1 MMGAL
6 IVVVAL
12 AFVTLPLVSSDYVQ
26 GISQILIVG
35 FGVLLLVLVSG
46 IRIITRLYR
55 RTAADEA
62 FVRTGMGGQKV
73 IIDGGAL
80 VVPAVHELIPVSLST
95 MRLDVERTGPHA
107 LITGDKLRADIE
119 AEFYIKVQKE
129 RDDVVNAATS
139 LGERSVTPENVKEL
153 VFDKLVSALRTVAAT
168 KDLHDLNEKRDEF
181 AHAVQNIV
189 EKDLKHNGLT
199 LETVTVSMLDQTPP
213 DKMRADSNV
222 FDAEGTRKIAEITQK
237 MRVETNAIARKADKE
252 VKQQDV
258 EKDKFV
264 YTQELGR
271 ATAEAIQDSDIQQA
285 QAEAAQKADTFTA
298 EQEEQA
304 RVREVERDQAI
315 QVSGVE
321 KAKQIQVAN
330 EQREQAQQ
338 EAAIKK
344 QKAVADRNKEKAEAE
359 AAQKAAE
366 TEREKEAQNVQT
378 VAITEEA
385 KRTAEKG
392 YIAKAREIDQDAYEK
407 ERQAEAERVA
417 AAREAEARKT
427 KAVAEKEALTDEA
440 EGKTASEMVPVNVE
454 RKKVEVEQS
463 RVNDVTKPQL
473 AAKAEFQEISVKL
486 ELGLKNIEVNGEV
499 QKAFADAMGLSL
511 SEADMNI
518 FGDPT
523 TLGKMMTMFRNGQA
537 LSTGI
542 DGFMKSVDPDAL
554 GLIGDIVS
562 GVKDTLTG
570 IFQGIFGKTLED
582 STVQALAAKI
592 TEQPEILEQIQE
604 KVVSALKSPRDEAGL
619 AQYLAATFGDDFDL
633 KSVSA
638 LIETIKEKPA
648 ILGQLN
654 QAFSKLQV
662 AGATE

>member
-1 MMGAL
+1 M
-6 IVVVAL
+6 
-12 AFVTLPLVSSDYVQ
+12 
-26 GISQILIVG
+26 
-35 FGVLLLVLVSG
+35 
-46 IRIITRLYR
+46 
-55 RTAADEA
+55 
-62 FVRTGMGGQKV
+62 
-73 IIDGGAL
+73 
-80 VVPAVHELIPVSLST
+80 
-95 MRLDVERTGPHA
+95 
-107 LITGDKLRADIE
+107 
-119 AEFYIKVQKE
+119 
-129 RDDVVNAATS
+129 
-139 LGERSVTPENVKEL
+139 
-153 VFDKLVSALRTVAAT
+153 
-168 KDLHDLNEKRDEF
+168 
-181 AHAVQNIV
+181 
-189 EKDLKHNGLT
+189 
-199 LETVTVSMLDQTPP
+199 
-213 DKMRADSNV
+213 
-222 FDAEGTRKIAEITQK
+222 
-237 MRVETNAIARKADKE
+237 
-252 VKQQDV
+252 
-258 EKDKFV
+258 
-264 YTQELGR
+264 
-271 ATAEAIQDSDIQQA
+271 
-285 QAEAAQKADTFTA
+285 
-298 EQEEQA
+298 
-304 RVREVERDQAI
+304 
-315 QVSGVE
+315 
-321 KAKQIQVAN
+321 
-330 EQREQAQQ
+330 
-338 EAAIKK
+338 
-344 QKAVADRNKEKAEAE
+344 
-359 AAQKAAE
+359 
-366 TEREKEAQNVQT
+366 
-378 VAITEEA
+378 
-385 KRTAEKG
+385 
-392 YIAKAREIDQDAYEK
+392 
-407 ERQAEAERVA
+407 
-417 AAREAEARKT
+417 
-427 KAVAEKEALTDEA
+427 AEKEALTDEA

-523 TLGKMMTMFRNGQA
+523 TPGKMMTMFRNGQA

-582 STVQALAAKI
+582 STVQALATKI